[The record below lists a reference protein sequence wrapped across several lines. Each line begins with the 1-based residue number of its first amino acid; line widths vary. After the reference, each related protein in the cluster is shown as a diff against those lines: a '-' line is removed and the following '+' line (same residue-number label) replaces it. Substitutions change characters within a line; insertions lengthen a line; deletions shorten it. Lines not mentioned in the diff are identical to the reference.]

1 MAQFL
6 IRIEERLLT
15 ELEPV
20 ERAVLFARKAIYLA
34 RTGRFNEA
42 KLITADLRSR
52 FGVGQ
57 NAKVTVWIML
67 LEGVCFLYEK
77 ISPLAFD
84 RVHRAQFLSLAINDR
99 ALISL
104 TSAWKAH
111 LEFEQ
116 SNFVAMAKSLK
127 CAIDNATEE
136 NNDSN
141 ARLSMVL
148 ADALFL
154 CGDRKAAQTWFM
166 RSRRNAIDAGDQ
178 ATIEALL
185 YNRAAFS
192 TAWLRCERCFARDNP
207 SDITLVRLEIASARN
222 FQAMTNITAFGH
234 LIALCDAR
242 LLILESEFDKAI
254 GALESVRNSGPFAS
268 YNFDQDII
276 DLEIAYCFLMLGRTD
291 HALISFNLIRGH
303 DLSGL
308 DLDDRLVV
316 AWLKSVMCAADERF
330 GTNAVEIAHLDELKG
345 EYSLARDS
353 LHRLLTQFTIS

>member
-6 IRIEERLLT
+6 IRLETRLST
-15 ELEPV
+15 EAEPV
-20 ERAVLFARKAIYLA
+20 ERAVLFAKKAIYLA
-34 RTGRFNEA
+34 RTGCFEEA
-42 KLITADLRSR
+42 RSIIAELRNN
-52 FGVGQ
+52 FGAGQ

-77 ISPLAFD
+77 LSPLAFD

-116 SNFVAMAKSLK
+116 SSFIGMAESLK
-127 CAIDNATEE
+127 ISIDNATEDDK
-136 NNDSN
+136 DSN

-154 CGDRKAAQTWFM
+154 CGDRKAAQNWFM
-166 RSRRNAIDAGDQ
+166 RSRRYAIDAGDQ

-192 TAWLRCERCFARDNP
+192 TAWLRCERCFSRGNP
-207 SDITLVRLEIASARN
+207 SDLSLVRLEVASARN

-242 LLILESEFDKAI
+242 LLILEFEFDEAI
-254 GALESVRNSGPFAS
+254 IALESVRNSGPFAS
-268 YNFDQDII
+268 YNFDQDLV
-276 DLEIAYCFLMLGRTD
+276 DLEITYCLIMLGRTD
-291 HALISFNLIRGH
+291 NALNSFNLIRGH

-316 AWLKSVMCAADERF
+316 AWLKSEMSAVDVRF
-330 GTNAVEIAHLDELKG
+330 GSHAVEVAHLDALKE
-345 EYSLARDS
+345 EYGLARDS
-353 LHRLLTQFTIS
+353 LHRLLTQFTVS